1 MARQPAGFLQEA
13 SHQIAAGG
21 SAGKWPL
28 PSRGPSALPA
38 PHRSPAGWGEAAA
51 SVPLLSS
58 GEGAAGTGPARRRLL
73 PRRAAPGVP
82 GQGGSVA
89 GPLPRLL
96 RVCRPPLPG
105 GGHPPGLGVSP
116 RSTPRGPSG
125 DKAGG
130 RVPLNRSSLRWPPA
144 YSGGGGSPV
153 GCKPRVS
160 KPRTSVCLCPTTAL
174 LVQFLVS
181 PK

>member
-1 MARQPAGFLQEA
+1 MAASLPRALSSSRPAPEPRGLRRGRCLRPVALLRRRSGGDRPRSAAAPPPAGGPGGPG
-13 SHQIAAGG
+13 AGG
-21 SAGKWPL
+21 QRCG
-28 PSRGPSALPA
+28 
-38 PHRSPAGWGEAAA
+38 AAAATPA
-51 SVPLLSS
+51 SVP
-58 GEGAAGTGPARRRLL
+58 A
-73 PRRAAPGVP
+73 
-82 GQGGSVA
+82 
-89 GPLPRLL
+89 
-96 RVCRPPLPG
+96 PLPG

-174 LVQFLVS
+174 LVRFLVS

>member
-1 MARQPAGFLQEA
+1 MAA
-13 SHQIAAGG
+13 S
-21 SAGKWPL
+21 L
-28 PSRGPSALPA
+28 PRALSSSRPA
-38 PHRSPAGWGEAAA
+38 PEPRGLRRGRCLRSVA
-51 SVPLLSS
+51 LLRRRS
-58 GEGAAGTGPARRRLL
+58 GGTGPARRRLL

-144 YSGGGGSPV
+144 YSGGGFPRGLQATRVETTYFCLSVPNDGSA
-153 GCKPRVS
+153 GSVS
-160 KPRTSVCLCPTTAL
+160 CFP
-174 LVQFLVS
+174 
-181 PK
+181 